1 MQTFGPQETQAK
13 NREALEKLQRE
24 ERRAESEKVAEERR
38 HSAAQ
43 RAASRR
49 RRDVWA
55 APGMRWPWPWDGM
68 VKDVVKIWKYI
79 GMMIS
84 GVIDDYWDYRD

>member
-1 MQTFGPQETQAK
+1 
-13 NREALEKLQRE
+13 
-24 ERRAESEKVAEERR
+24 
-38 HSAAQ
+38 
-43 RAASRR
+43 
-49 RRDVWA
+49 
-55 APGMRWPWPWDGM
+55 MRWPWPWDGM